1 MDSKDIWVNIILPI
15 LIGPFFI
22 YLKTLYDNHIKNK
35 REHMILVYNTK
46 YDRLLKMLNNF
57 YWPLYLKLLCI
68 YQLNYTIP
76 LKNEYEYI
84 SDNSDDSYKS
94 KNNLYSSND
103 SNDSDDSNNTDVHI
117 NIINK
122 NNSINDIII
131 DTFTIELMEKNLNKL
146 FEDAM
151 DIIESNIYLSHN
163 TDKLN
168 KHLINFIKYCKIRCI
183 IHEGSTK
190 KKYNAEY
197 LGVINNTNKLLDIIE
212 RNVVKYQ
219 KELNFLIE
227 TGPF

>member
-84 SDNSDDSYKS
+84 SDKSDDSYKS
-94 KNNLYSSND
+94 ENNLYSSNE
-103 SNDSDDSNNTDVHI
+103 SDDSNNTDVHI
-117 NIINK
+117 NILNK

-163 TDKLN
+163 TEKLN

-190 KKYNAEY
+190 KKYNTEY
-197 LGVINNTNKLLDIIE
+197 LGVVNNTNKLLQIIE
-212 RNVVKYQ
+212 KNVVKYQ
-219 KELNFLIE
+219 KELKFLIE

>member
-1 MDSKDIWVNIILPI
+1 MESKDIWVNIILPI

-84 SDNSDDSYKS
+84 SDNSNDSYKS

-103 SNDSDDSNNTDVHI
+103 SNESDDSNNTDVHI

-151 DIIESNIYLSHN
+151 DIIESNIYLSQN

>member
-15 LIGPFFI
+15 LIGPFFFFF
-22 YLKTLYDNHIKNK
+22 KTLYDNHIKNK

-84 SDNSDDSYKS
+84 SDKSDDSYKS
-94 KNNLYSSND
+94 ENNLYSSNE
-103 SNDSDDSNNTDVHI
+103 SDDSNNTDVHI
-117 NIINK
+117 NILNK

-163 TDKLN
+163 TEKLN

-190 KKYNAEY
+190 KKYNTEY
-197 LGVINNTNKLLDIIE
+197 LGVVNNTNKLLQIIE
-212 RNVVKYQ
+212 KNVVKYQ
-219 KELNFLIE
+219 KELKFLIE

>member
-46 YDRLLKMLNNF
+46 YDRLIKMLNVF

-84 SDNSDDSYKS
+84 SDNSDDSDNSYKS
-94 KNNLYSSND
+94 KNNLYS

-146 FEDAM
+146 FEDTM
-151 DIIESNIYLSHN
+151 DIIESNIYLSQN
-163 TDKLN
+163 TGNLN

-197 LGVINNTNKLLDIIE
+197 LGVVNNTNKLLQIIE
-212 RNVVKYQ
+212 KNVVKYQ
-219 KELNFLIE
+219 KELNFLID